1 MVAAFQVAIASGAIG
16 GGVLV
21 DHVGALGGP
30 IFAVVAIS
38 LGTLLTLRYGPR
50 GGAAPVA
57 GNAHF

>member
-30 IFAVVAIS
+30 TFAVIAIS
-38 LGTLLTLRYGPR
+38 LRTLLTLGYGPR
-50 GGAAPVA
+50 GGGAPVA